1 MTDETFGAT
10 RGSSIQDATVT
21 KPTKKNPSGTIE
33 SQPLAADPVATDR
46 AKATDE
52 HISAACDGRPQA
64 TDRDATDGAA
74 LAAKTTSGVNKGRQ
88 QGTDGESSGSAA
100 KIQGFIGI
108 VAITVGNIA
117 AILTHVD
124 EIRQFISK
132 LLGTEWAYR
141 FHNLV
146 MIGAFALFL
155 IGYASLSYWLYWNFF
170 AHKTRLIRGGF
181 CVAALLAVST
191 IMLGSYFLFRQAD
204 LDPLLLKQQT
214 DNYTQTILSQQF
226 TGGDDDGGFRFSQ
239 GGISN
244 DVQVWTTAQCL
255 TALLR
260 QDAASL
266 KNAGPAIRRA
276 FDYVERLRLKS
287 PGDGWGY
294 LKDFNWGVTE
304 IDGWV
309 ALAYIYSLNADNAAK
324 VWKADEIP
332 TAIASTNS
340 ILALLLRR
348 QHTDGGWGP
357 IAQTSNT
364 KHERTYS
371 TIMALWALA
380 EAEQNGDIVKGH
392 DEEYRAAVTS
402 GAKWLLEASAT
413 NSEGF
418 SGWWPNPSAHYQV
431 GAYPGL
437 TAHTLFVLSVA
448 KSAHSFIGADSKYKD
463 SVQSFI
469 KLAFDGNDKFEPLT
483 SRKIFNNEKA
493 HDSDRYLEGRTE
505 TMEQSTFLWYPWT
518 IALGASLQ
526 RDPILL
532 DYQQDRLRNL
542 VSKLLERIDEED
554 AFARHDE
561 VIYPTAEM
569 LFAEGFYFS
578 RNGSAMK
585 PN

>member
-1 MTDETFGAT
+1 MTDGTFGAT
-10 RGSSIQDATVT
+10 RESSIPDAAEKT
-21 KPTKKNPSGTIE
+21 KLAEKNTCGAIE
-33 SQPLAADPVATDR
+33 SQHQAADQVATDR
-46 AKATDE
+46 TEAAGE
-52 HISAACDGRPQA
+52 NISATNDNQSA
-64 TDRDATDGAA
+64 TNGAA
-74 LAAKTTSGVNKGRQ
+74 AAAKNTSGVNKGTQ
-88 QGTDGESSGSAA
+88 QGTGGESSGTA

-108 VAITVGNIA
+108 VAITLGNVA

-141 FHNLV
+141 FHTLV
-146 MIGAFALFL
+146 VIGAFALFL
-155 IGYASLSYWLYWNFF
+155 VGYASLSYWLYWNFF
-170 AHKTRLIRGGF
+170 ANRTRVIRGGF
-181 CVAALLAVST
+181 CVAALVAVST
-191 IMLGSYFLFRQAD
+191 MMLGSYFLFKPAD
-204 LDPLLLKQQT
+204 LDPLLLRQA

-260 QDAASL
+260 RDAASL

-276 FDYVERLRLKS
+276 FNYVERLRLKS
-287 PGDGWGY
+287 PNDGWGY

-309 ALAYIYSLNADNAAK
+309 ALAYLYSLKADNAAM
-324 VWKADEIP
+324 VWKKDEIP
-332 TAIASTNS
+332 TTIASTNS

-348 QHTDGGWGP
+348 QHDDGGWGP

-402 GAKWLLEASAT
+402 GAKWLLEASTT
-413 NSEGF
+413 NNEGF
-418 SGWWPNPSAHYQV
+418 TGWWPNPSAHYQV

-437 TAHTLFVLSVA
+437 TAQALFVLSVA
-448 KSAHSFIGADSKYKD
+448 KSAHSFIGTDSKYKD
-463 SVQSFI
+463 AIQSFI
-469 KLAFDGNDKFEPLT
+469 KLALDGNDKFEPLT
-483 SRKIFNNEKA
+483 RRKVLDNEKA

-505 TMEQSTFLWYPWT
+505 TAEQTTFLWYPWT

-532 DYQQDRLRNL
+532 DYQQERLRNL
-542 VSKLLERIDEED
+542 ESKLLERLDEED

-578 RNGSAMK
+578 RNGSAAK
-585 PN
+585 VK